1 MKKAILFIFILS
13 SVIIGQ
19 NFDKQSLYFS
29 GNFGLYKS
37 GDNSAVRNL
46 GSQRIGGGIGFGFRI
61 VENLFFY
68 SRAQY
73 VAKSDFTG
81 YYDNT
86 YLETDLSLVSTI
98 GTANASMSQ
107 FVLNSGLQYNIFLTK
122 DLSVGFLGGV
132 TYTMVDQEA
141 RSFSGVLLN
150 RIANEW
156 FYGYFGG
163 ATVEKRFKHSNLTVF
178 AEGIYNYIDDQSIFF
193 RDILSGMNFTIGGRY
208 YLED

>member
-1 MKKAILFIFILS
+1 MKKLILILLVGSSMIFA
-13 SVIIGQ
+13 Q
-19 NFDKQSLYFS
+19 DYEKQSVYFS
-29 GNFGLYKS
+29 ANFGLYKS
-37 GDNSAVRNL
+37 GDNSNFRNL
-46 GSQRIGGGIGFGFRI
+46 GSQRLGGGIGFGFRI
-61 VENLFFY
+61 VGNLFFY
-68 SRAQY
+68 TRGQY

-81 YYDNT
+81 VYDNR
-86 YLETDLSLVSTI
+86 YLDTDLSIVNNI

-107 FVLNSGLQYNIFLTK
+107 LVLNSGLQYNIFLAK

-163 ATVEKRFKHSNLTVF
+163 ATLEKRFKRSNLTVF
-178 AEGIYNYIDDQSIFF
+178 AEGIYNYINDQSVFF

-208 YLED
+208 YLAN

>member
-1 MKKAILFIFILS
+1 MKKVLIFLIVGSSFLFS
-13 SVIIGQ
+13 QSY
-19 NFDKQSLYFS
+19 DKQSAYFS
-29 GNFGLYKS
+29 ANFGLYKS
-37 GDNSAVRNL
+37 GDNSDFRNL
-46 GSQRIGGGIGFGFRI
+46 GSQRIGGGIGLGFRI
-61 VENLFFY
+61 SGNLFFY
-68 SRAQY
+68 ARGQY
-73 VAKSDFTG
+73 VAKSNFTG

-86 YLETDLSLVSTI
+86 YLNTDLSLVSTI

-107 FVLNSGLQYNIFLTK
+107 LVLNSGLQYNIFLTR

-163 ATVEKRFKHSNLTVF
+163 ATLEKRFKNSNLTVF
-178 AEGIYNYIDDQSIFF
+178 AEGIYNYIDDQSVFF
-193 RDILSGMNFTIGGRY
+193 RDLLSGMNFTVGGRY
-208 YLED
+208 YLAD